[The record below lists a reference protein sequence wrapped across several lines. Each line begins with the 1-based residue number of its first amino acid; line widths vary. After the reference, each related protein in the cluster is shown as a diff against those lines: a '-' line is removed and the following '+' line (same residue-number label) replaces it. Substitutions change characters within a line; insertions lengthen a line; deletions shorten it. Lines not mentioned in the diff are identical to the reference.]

1 MAITLLEAAKRSA
14 SQGAVLE
21 AAIIRQYAE
30 SSPVLAAL
38 PFRTI
43 SGNAL
48 KYNRQERM
56 PGVGFRGINEAF
68 SESTSVINPQT
79 ETLAIAGGDL
89 DVDLSLLRSFGASIR
104 SDEEMSKVE
113 SLSLSWT
120 RTFFKGDSSIDPREF
135 DGLQRRLTGTQ
146 LLSAGSTSGG
156 DALSLSNLDLLI
168 SRVRRPTHLFMDIEM
183 KLLLQSATRN
193 SGVSGFIT
201 YTPDDFG
208 REVMRY
214 QGLPIMSVEED
225 NNGNKILPFTEA
237 NPGGGTPASS
247 SIYVISFGNLMVEG
261 IQNMDIEVR
270 DMGELQTKPCMRTR
284 VEWEAGIAV
293 MDGRSAA
300 RLQGVKKAPV
310 VV

>member
-1 MAITLLEAAKRSA
+1 MALTLIEAAKRSA
-14 SQGAVLE
+14 SMGAVYE

-30 SSPVLAAL
+30 ASPVLAVL

-43 SGNAL
+43 AGNAL

-56 PGVGFRGINEAF
+56 PGVGFRGVNEAF
-68 SESTSVINPQT
+68 AESTGVINPQT

-89 DVDLSLLRSFGASIR
+89 DVDLSLIRSFGGSIR
-104 SDEEMSKVE
+104 SDEEMMKVE

-120 RTFFKGDSSIDPREF
+120 ACFFKGDSSVDPRQF

-156 DALSLSNLDLLI
+156 DALSLTNLDLLI
-168 SRVRRPTHLFMDIEM
+168 SRVKRPTHLFMDLDM
-183 KLLLQSATRN
+183 KLLLQSAMR
-193 SGVSGFIT
+193 SSSIAGFIT

-208 REVMRY
+208 REIMRY
-214 QGLPIMSVEED
+214 QGLPIMSLEED
-225 NNGNKILPFTEA
+225 NNGQRILPFTEA

-247 SIYVISFGNLMVEG
+247 SIYCISFGNRMVEG
-261 IQNMDIEVR
+261 LQNMEIEVR
-270 DMGELQTKPCMRTR
+270 DMGELQAKPCMRTR

-300 RLQGVKKAPV
+300 RLQGIKKAPIV
-310 VV
+310 V